1 MVWQTEAARS
11 SYTDLIGF
19 RQFSRELITA
29 FVDYQADS
37 SEGIVLQNAAREI
50 ASQFLDVLVSNNLR
64 LVGRLYDLVSEHPD
78 FEIFH
83 EPTLYCFR
91 YVPNA
96 LAERQEEPEVQS
108 QLDRLNQA
116 IVDAVRRSG
125 LALVTTTRIRDRVAM
140 QMSICPDRTLETDVD
155 ATFEAIA
162 RWGRLL
168 SRNNCGD
175 NEESAEVEEMPC
187 SSESC
192 SLPTEV
198 SVT

>member
-1 MVWQTEAARS
+1 M
-11 SYTDLIGF
+11 
-19 RQFSRELITA
+19 
-29 FVDYQADS
+29 
-37 SEGIVLQNAAREI
+37 VLQAQQIRSGDIDPGEFSKNLSLARH
-50 ASQFLDVLVSNNLR
+50 LHN
-64 LVGRLYDLVSEHPD
+64 LVGEHPD
-78 FEIFH
+78 FEVLQ
-83 EPTLYCFR
+83 EPTLDLYCFR

-96 LAERQEEPEVQS
+96 IAERQEDPEVQS

-140 QMSICPDRTLETDVD
+140 QMSICSDRTLETDVD
-155 ATFEAIA
+155 AMFEAIA
-162 RWGRLL
+162 GWGRLL
-168 SRNNCGD
+168 SRTNSGN

-192 SLPTEV
+192 SLSTEV